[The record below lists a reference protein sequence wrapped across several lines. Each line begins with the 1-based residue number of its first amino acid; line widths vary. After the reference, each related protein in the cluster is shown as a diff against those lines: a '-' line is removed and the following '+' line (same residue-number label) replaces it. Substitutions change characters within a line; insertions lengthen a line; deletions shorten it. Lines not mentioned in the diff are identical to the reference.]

1 MKNLQKIVLVFALAF
16 CAIAGDSMTSKSK
29 ITVAKETIYVVY
41 SSSFSPDMAMKMR
54 KEIEQFY
61 QVKTKTLP
69 PVSLPKKT
77 MTAIEGRYQ
86 ANRILDWMKEKYR
99 NKNAKVILL
108 TNSDICTD
116 RELNGKVLRNY
127 RIFGLGTQ
135 PGNFCVVT
143 ISRFGNKKVE
153 KKLAYVVLHEL
164 GHNYGLEHCTTLH
177 CMMKDAQGKGANIE
191 NEPKQFCKKC
201 RNLLRK

>member
-1 MKNLQKIVLVFALAF
+1 MKKWFFIWLVIFFACSGIDGEGTRLLNKE
-16 CAIAGDSMTSKSK
+16 SSK
-29 ITVAKETIYVVY
+29 EFIYVIY
-41 SSSFSPDMAMKMR
+41 SSSFPPDMAMKMR

-61 QVKTKTLP
+61 QVKTKSLP

-77 MTAIEGRYQ
+77 MTAIKGRYQ

-108 TNSDICTD
+108 TNADICTD
-116 RELNGKVLRNY
+116 RNLNGKINPNY
-127 RIFGLGTQ
+127 RIFGLGVR

-153 KKLAYVVLHEL
+153 RKLAYVVLHEL
-164 GHNYGLEHCTTLH
+164 GHNYGLEHCTTPH

-201 RNLLRK
+201 RNLIRK